1 MQPVFR
7 ITSNVCFNVVDAFA
21 VLCPHDSRFFE
32 TVYFSYT
39 NRPSVHTKPVNSLIE
54 TALFLKRSPEWF
66 KAPSTRIRINK
77 YAVSKISEFVG
88 TWTKA
93 LSTPMN
99 PDIFQKLHT
108 EFTPIGLSSRQN
120 Q

>member
-88 TWTKA
+88 
-93 LSTPMN
+93 PC
-99 PDIFQKLHT
+99 PHQ
-108 EFTPIGLSSRQN
+108 
-120 Q
+120 